1 MMSWKVQYLESVT
14 SSNRGLTKLLLF
26 DYQQDSRQA
35 VLVWE
40 PQDDG
45 QKWVKLLCG
54 TCLDASEAAQREGS
68 CRVALPWWAFLA
80 IRPEVLNIIS
90 AFQLRSGHEFEISPI
105 ANDMLNEARVRQE
118 SFFSDS
124 LDVVGSDDLKKRLKS
139 VGFER
144 ELTDQQVRNVSKL
157 LSRRSGATFSV
168 PGAGK
173 TTEALAFYAL
183 NASENDSLLVVA
195 PKNAFS
201 AWDEQIVEC
210 IPSLDAQFERLRKTD
225 KIPVQLRD
233 RPKLMIIG
241 YQQLVRVSDN
251 ISDFLFE
258 NDVHV
263 FLDESHRVK
272 NPNSLSTQAILRFSH
287 LPKSKLIMSG
297 TPMPQ
302 SIGDLVPQFNFL
314 YPEIRANADSVVEL
328 VQKVYVRT
336 NKAELGLPEVLRK
349 LTRLKMDSAQE
360 KLYRL
365 LRSEIAREAER
376 ALSENT
382 RLALRRFGKSVTS
395 LLQFVS
401 NPALLAHKPEFK
413 FAEELSDALA
423 EGDGPKIRYV
433 IDRTRE
439 LTQDGHKV
447 LIWTSF
453 VKNVEYLAECF
464 RDLGAVYIHGGVD
477 AGSDEDEDTREGK
490 IKKFHDDPNVQVMIA
505 NPAAASE
512 GISLHRVCH
521 HAIYLDRNF
530 NAAQYLQSEDRIHRL
545 GLAKHQLTHL
555 DVVECMDTIDETVR
569 LRLETKVNAM
579 ARVLEDSSLNISPLQ
594 DAEEEFDTAAIDLGD
609 IQALVT
615 SFEQP

>member
-1 MMSWKVQYLESVT
+1 M
-14 SSNRGLTKLLLF
+14 LLF
-26 DYQQDSRQA
+26 DYHQESRQA
-35 VLVWE
+35 VLSWE
-40 PQDDG
+40 RQDDG
-45 QKWVKLLCG
+45 QKWLKLLCG
-54 TCLDASEAAQREGS
+54 TCLGASEAAQREGS
-68 CRVALPWWAFLA
+68 QAITLPWWAFLA
-80 IRPEVLNIIS
+80 IRPEVLNIVS
-90 AFQLRSGHEFEISPI
+90 AFQLRSGHEFKISPI
-105 ANDMLNEARVRQE
+105 ANDMLNEARIRQE
-118 SFFSDS
+118 SFLSNSPSNIDS
-124 LDVVGSDDLKKRLKS
+124 NDLNRRLKS
-139 VGFER
+139 IGFER
-144 ELTDQQVRNVSKL
+144 ELTEQQVRNVTKL
-157 LSRRSGATFSV
+157 LNRRSGATFSV

-183 NASENDSLLVVA
+183 NAGENDSLLVVA

-210 IPSLDAQFERLRKTD
+210 IPSIDAKFERLRKTD

-251 ISDFLFE
+251 ISNFLFE

-272 NPNSLSTQAILRFSH
+272 NPNSQATQAILKFSH

-302 SIGDLVPQFNFL
+302 SVEDLVPQFNFL
-314 YPEIRANADSVVEL
+314 YPEVRASADSVVDL

-336 NKAELGLPEVLRK
+336 NKAELNLPEVRRK
-349 LTRLKMDSAQE
+349 LTKLNMDPAQA

-382 RLALRRFGKSVTS
+382 KFALRRFGRSVTS

-413 FAEELSDALA
+413 FADELSDALA

-433 IDRTRE
+433 INRTRE
-439 LTQDGHKV
+439 LTQGGHKV

-490 IKKFHDDPNVQVMIA
+490 IKKFHDDDNVQVMIA

-545 GLAKHQLTHL
+545 GLAKHQLTDL
-555 DVVECMDTIDETVR
+555 DVVECMGTIDETVR
-569 LRLETKVNAM
+569 VRLETKVNAM
-579 ARVLEDSSLNISPLQ
+579 ARVLEDSSLNISPLETS
-594 DAEEEFDTAAIDLGD
+594 EEEFDTAALDMGD
-609 IQALVT
+609 FQALVAT
-615 SFEQP
+615 FGQP

>member
-1 MMSWKVQYLESVT
+1 M
-14 SSNRGLTKLLLF
+14 LLF
-26 DYQQDSRQA
+26 DYHQESRQA
-35 VLVWE
+35 VLSWE
-40 PQDDG
+40 PQIEN
-45 QKWVKLLCG
+45 QKWLKFLCG
-54 TCLDASEAAQREGS
+54 ICLGASEVAQRAGS
-68 CRVALPWWAFLA
+68 QTVVLPWWTFLA
-80 IRPEVLNIIS
+80 IRPEILSIIE
-90 AFQLRSGHEFEISPI
+90 AFKLRSGYDFKISPI
-105 ANDMLNEARVRQE
+105 ANDMLNDARIRQE
-118 SFFSDS
+118 SFVSDNKS
-124 LDVVGSDDLKKRLKS
+124 TVDVSDLKKSLKS

-144 ELTDQQVRNVSKL
+144 DLTDEQIRNVSKL
-157 LSRRSGATFSV
+157 LARRSGATFSV

-183 NASENDSLLVVA
+183 NAGENDSLLVVA

-210 IPSLDAQFERLRKTD
+210 IPSIDAHFERLRKTD
-225 KIPVQLRD
+225 KIPLQLRN

-241 YQQLVRVSDN
+241 YQQLVRVSDT
-251 ISDFLFE
+251 ISDFLFQ

-272 NPNSLSTQAILRFSH
+272 NPDSLAAQAILKFSH

-302 SIGDLVPQFNFL
+302 SVDDLVPQFNFL
-314 YPEIRANADSVVEL
+314 YPEIKVDAESVVDL

-336 NKAELGLPEVLRK
+336 NKAELNLPDVIRK
-349 LTRLKMDSAQE
+349 LTKLDMDSAQ
-360 KLYRL
+360 KRLYKL
-365 LRSEIAREAER
+365 LRSEVARQAEQT
-376 ALSENT
+376 LTENT
-382 RLALRRFGKSVTS
+382 IESLRRFGRSVTS

-401 NPALLAHKPEFK
+401 NPALLAHKTEFQ
-413 FAEELSDALA
+413 FAEELSETLA
-423 EGDGPKIRYV
+423 EGEGPKIRYV

-439 LTQDGHKV
+439 LTRDGHKV

-464 RDLGAVYIHGGVD
+464 CDLGAVYIHGGVD

-490 IKKFHDDPNVQVMIA
+490 IKKFHDDPNVQVLIA

-545 GLAKHQLTHL
+545 GLAKHQLTYV
-555 DVVECMDTIDETVR
+555 DVVECIDTIDETVR
-569 LRLETKVNAM
+569 QRLEMKVNAM

-594 DAEEEFDTAAIDLGD
+594 EIEEDSDISAVDAGD
-609 IQALVT
+609 IQALVAT
-615 SFEQP
+615 LRQP